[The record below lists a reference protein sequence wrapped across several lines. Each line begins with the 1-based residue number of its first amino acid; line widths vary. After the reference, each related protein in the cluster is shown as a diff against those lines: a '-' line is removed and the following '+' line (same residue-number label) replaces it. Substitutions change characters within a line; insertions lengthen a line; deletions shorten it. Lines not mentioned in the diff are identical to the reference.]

1 MNTENEKLMILE
13 LGITEDGYEFASDI
27 KTALNI
33 AEADLDDITIR
44 LEESVESLKKL
55 TPECDKTDY
64 VLAACIPICST

>member
-44 LEESVESLKKL
+44 LEESVESLKKRYADCL
-55 TPECDKTDY
+55 TFFWLVNPE
-64 VLAACIPICST
+64 SHR

>member
-33 AEADLDDITIR
+33 AEAELDDITIR
-44 LEESVESLKKL
+44 LEESVESLKSL
-55 TPECDKTDY
+55 LRNVIRQIMC
-64 VLAACIPICST
+64 

>member
-44 LEESVESLKKL
+44 ISLRYRL
-55 TPECDKTDY
+55 LIHNLSYHIPE
-64 VLAACIPICST
+64 

>member
-44 LEESVESLKKL
+44 LEESVESLKNL
-55 TPECDKTDY
+55 LRNVIRQIMY
-64 VLAACIPICST
+64 